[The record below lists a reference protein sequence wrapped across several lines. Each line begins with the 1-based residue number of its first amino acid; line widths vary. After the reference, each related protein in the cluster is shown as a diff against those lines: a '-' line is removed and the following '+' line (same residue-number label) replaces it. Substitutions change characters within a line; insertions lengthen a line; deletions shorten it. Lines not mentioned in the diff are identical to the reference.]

1 MEFLYGHGVI
11 FAALKALNFLFW
23 SWNFPYDLRL
33 SLNASNFLSRT
44 LQSRLQPWNTT
55 LVFSRLPGVSLTAL
69 ETLSQPSASLSRP
82 WNFSTALEFLS
93 QPWDF
98 FRGPGFS
105 FGLELSLPLPRN
117 TALEFLS
124 LRRGFSRGGVCLAS
138 LSIWRRD

>member
-23 SWNFPYDLRL
+23 SWNFSYDLRL
-33 SLNASNFLSRT
+33 SLNASNLLSRT
-44 LQSRLQPWNTT
+44 LQSLLQPWNTT
-55 LVFSRLPGVSLTAL
+55 LVFSRSPRVSLTAL
-69 ETLSQPSASLSRP
+69 ETLSQAFSLS
-82 WNFSTALEFLS
+82 ALEFLYGLGVS
-93 QPWDF
+93 LAALGFLSWSWS
-98 FRGPGFS
+98 FS
-105 FGLELSLPLPRN
+105 FGLELSLPQPRN